1 MARRSTRINERTS
14 GCPWILSEEE
24 GLKHVAINDEM
35 HGGTNLTVVAM
46 LREFYLKLLPQRTSF
61 ENDVFVPQ
69 PFPRE

>member
-1 MARRSTRINERTS
+1 MARRSTRRNERTS

-35 HGGTNLTVVAM
+35 QGGTNLTVVAM
-46 LREFYLKLLPQRTSF
+46 LHEFYLKLLPQRTSF
-61 ENDVFVPQ
+61 ENDVFVLQ